1 MNTYIVRRA
10 LIIGLA
16 LVSVAWAQQAPD
28 EAARL
33 RRVAEQYLK
42 QYPEA
47 DANADGELTREE
59 FTRHAARLQ
68 KQQAIASLDARML
81 QSWHRA
87 RVLRGEPWFF
97 LVGDVQDPDL
107 AAAQIAAKLGS
118 IRASGS
124 TLPDRRPV
132 WPTAP

>member
-68 KQQAIASLDARML
+68 KQQAIASL
-81 QSWHRA
+81 
-87 RVLRGEPWFF
+87 
-97 LVGDVQDPDL
+97 GDSVKVVQDVEYASVEGNPLKLDL
-107 AAAQIAAKLGS
+107 Y
-118 IRASGS
+118 
-124 TLPDRRPV
+124 LPIG
-132 WPTAP
+132 